1 MPVANGIFHD
11 FDLNGNFSKVGGKA
25 MRSLQDFSIH
35 DFLRV
40 LGRTSRKSL
49 QVFSFIQ
56 G

>member
-1 MPVANGIFHD
+1 MPVANGIFHWQ
-11 FDLNGNFSKVGGKA
+11 LNGNFFKVGGKA
-25 MRSLQDFSIH
+25 MLSSQDFSIH

-40 LGRTSRKSL
+40 LGRTSRRSL